1 MQRPR
6 AQARGFLRMMGV
18 LWNDLLAALAL
29 VLVIEGMVPFLNPQ
43 SLRRM
48 LETVS
53 QLDDRTLRITGLVS
67 MLCGVVMLYV
77 VR

>member
-1 MQRPR
+1 
-6 AQARGFLRMMGV
+6 MGV
-18 LWNDLLAALAL
+18 VWSDLLAALAL

-48 LETVS
+48 LETMS
-53 QLDDRTLRITGLVS
+53 QLDDRTLRIAGLVS
-67 MLCGVVMLYV
+67 MLCGVVMLYI

>member
-1 MQRPR
+1 MN
-6 AQARGFLRMMGV
+6 
-18 LWNDLLAALAL
+18 WEDLLAALAL
-29 VLVIEGMVPFLNPQ
+29 VLVIEGMLPFVNPQ

-53 QLDDRTLRITGLVS
+53 GLDDRTLRITGLVS
-67 MLCGVVMLYV
+67 MLCGVLLLYV

>member
-1 MQRPR
+1 MELNW
-6 AQARGFLRMMGV
+6 G
-18 LWNDLLAALAL
+18 DLLTALAL
-29 VLVIEGMVPFLNPQ
+29 VLVIEGIVPFVSPQ

-53 QLDDRTLRITGLVS
+53 QLDDRSLRITGLVS
-67 MLCGVVMLYV
+67 MILGVVMLYL

>member
-1 MQRPR
+1 MD
-6 AQARGFLRMMGV
+6 LN
-18 LWNDLLAALAL
+18 WSDLLTALAL
-29 VLVIEGMVPFLNPQ
+29 VLVIEGIVPFVNPQ

-53 QLDDRTLRITGLVS
+53 QLDDRTLRSIGLIS
-67 MLCGVVMLYV
+67 MVCGVVLLYL

>member
-1 MQRPR
+1 MELNW
-6 AQARGFLRMMGV
+6 G
-18 LWNDLLAALAL
+18 DLLTALAL
-29 VLVIEGMVPFLNPQ
+29 VLVIEGIVPFLSPQ

-53 QLDDRTLRITGLVS
+53 QLDDRSLRITGLIS
-67 MLCGVVMLYV
+67 MIFGIVMLYL

>member
-1 MQRPR
+1 
-6 AQARGFLRMMGV
+6 MGV
-18 LWNDLLAALAL
+18 VWSDLLAALAL

-67 MLCGVVMLYV
+67 MLCGVVMLYI

>member
-1 MQRPR
+1 MELNW
-6 AQARGFLRMMGV
+6 G
-18 LWNDLLAALAL
+18 DLLTALAL
-29 VLVIEGMVPFLNPQ
+29 VLVIEGIVPFVSTQ

-53 QLDDRTLRITGLVS
+53 QLDDRSLRITGLVS
-67 MLCGVVMLYV
+67 MILGVVVLYL

>member
-1 MQRPR
+1 
-6 AQARGFLRMMGV
+6 
-18 LWNDLLAALAL
+18 
-29 VLVIEGMVPFLNPQ
+29 VPFVSPQ

-53 QLDDRTLRITGLVS
+53 RLDDRSLRITGLIS
-67 MLCGVVMLYV
+67 MIFGVVMLYL

>member
-1 MQRPR
+1 
-6 AQARGFLRMMGV
+6 V

-67 MLCGVVMLYV
+67 MLCGVVMLYI

>member
-1 MQRPR
+1 
-6 AQARGFLRMMGV
+6 MGV
-18 LWNDLLAALAL
+18 IWSDLLAALAL

-48 LETVS
+48 LETVA
-53 QLDDRTLRITGLVS
+53 QLDDRSLRIAGLVS
-67 MLCGVVMLYV
+67 MLLGLVMLYI